1 MPVRVAAGSLNPAK
15 RAAVERAAHAFF
27 PDATVE
33 AAGVPSGVPDQPWGD
48 DETARGARERATRA
62 RAACDA
68 DYGVGVESG
77 VAEGPGGRL
86 YVVAWAAAVDRAGRA
101 AYGASERFALPEPI
115 AAALRA
121 GSAGVELGPVIDAL
135 VGEPGLARREGAV
148 SVLTG
153 GRRDRTE
160 MLFVACL
167 HALAAL
173 LEVWR
178 EPSRPVA
185 G

>member
-1 MPVRVAAGSLNPAK
+1 MSTRIAAGSLNPVK
-15 RAAVERAAHAFF
+15 RAAVERAARAFF
-27 PDATVE
+27 SDAIVE
-33 AAGVPSGVPDQPWGD
+33 PADVSSGVPAQPWGD
-48 DETARGARERATRA
+48 DETARGARERAVGA
-62 RAACDA
+62 RAAADA

-77 VAEGPGGRL
+77 VAEGPGGQL
-86 YVVAWAAAVDRAGRA
+86 YAVSWAAAVDRAGHVG
-101 AYGASERFALPEPI
+101 YGASERFPLPEAV
-115 AAALRA
+115 AAALRV
-121 GSAGVELGPVIDAL
+121 GSELGPVIDDV
-135 VGEPGLARREGAV
+135 VGEPGLARRAGAV

-160 MLFVACL
+160 ILRVACL

-178 EPSRPVA
+178 ERGHPVV